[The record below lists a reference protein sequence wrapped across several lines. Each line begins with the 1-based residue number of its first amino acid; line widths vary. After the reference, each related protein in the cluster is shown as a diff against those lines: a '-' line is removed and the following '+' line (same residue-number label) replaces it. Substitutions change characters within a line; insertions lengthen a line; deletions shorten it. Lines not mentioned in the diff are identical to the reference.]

1 MVTCLVMLGNSLIYL
16 ALYSLVVVMILSFTF
31 KAFESLVGE
40 TYNILVAAFS
50 TSSLTFFS
58 PAVWIIMY
66 CVLELILNVI
76 LDTTFCRR

>member
-16 ALYSLVVVMILSFTF
+16 ALYSLVVVVILSSTF
-31 KAFESLVGE
+31 KAFESLVGK

-50 TSSLTFFS
+50 TSSLAFFS
-58 PAVWIIMY
+58 PVVWMIMY